1 MAVIFILVVC
11 VLVLVID
18 LVRLRL
24 PSSARD
30 GLRRGERSR
39 ARAGGR
45 NAKRE
50 TQKGGD
56 LRSVYMINPN
66 GDEFMED
73 DPLAASMRSS
83 DEQISGETPGRLR
96 QAAGKVSVAAGEAW
110 EQTKEK
116 AGTARERT
124 EFFLR
129 ENPVPT
135 VIGALALGVA
145 IGLAI
150 RYASSSA
157 EKEVEAKSP
166 LGNVDLSILSLP
178 FLWPLFKSMR
188 RKYEDSADVVKGGV
202 DRLKKVDVHR
212 YVKPLRK
219 KWKSWAN

>member
-1 MAVIFILVVC
+1 M
-11 VLVLVID
+11 
-18 LVRLRL
+18 
-24 PSSARD
+24 
-30 GLRRGERSR
+30 RS
-39 ARAGGR
+39 
-45 NAKRE
+45 NH
-50 TQKGGD
+50 
-56 LRSVYMINPN
+56 MINPN

-73 DPLAASMRSS
+73 DPLAASMRSG
-83 DEQISGETPGRLR
+83 DEQDAGENPGRLR
-96 QAAGKVSVAAGEAW
+96 QAAGKVSMAAGEAW

-116 AGTARERT
+116 AGSARERT

-150 RYASSSA
+150 RYASSTA
-157 EKEVEAKSP
+157 EKEVESKSP

-188 RKYEDSADVVKGGV
+188 RKYEDSADAVKEGV
-202 DRLKKVDVHR
+202 DRVKRVNVDR

>member
-1 MAVIFILVVC
+1 
-11 VLVLVID
+11 
-18 LVRLRL
+18 
-24 PSSARD
+24 
-30 GLRRGERSR
+30 
-39 ARAGGR
+39 
-45 NAKRE
+45 
-50 TQKGGD
+50 
-56 LRSVYMINPN
+56 
-66 GDEFMED
+66 MED

-96 QAAGKVSVAAGEAW
+96 QAAGKVSMAAGEAW

-150 RYASSSA
+150 RYSSSSA

-188 RKYEDSADVVKGGV
+188 QQIRRFRRCGEGWRRSTEKGGCRSLRQAAAQEV
-202 DRLKKVDVHR
+202 EVLGELSSRSRSFCSRARLSAGVMRSHR
-212 YVKPLRK
+212 LRPGLRLPGFAPLQSHFPKCRC
-219 KWKSWAN
+219 

>member
-1 MAVIFILVVC
+1 
-11 VLVLVID
+11 
-18 LVRLRL
+18 
-24 PSSARD
+24 
-30 GLRRGERSR
+30 
-39 ARAGGR
+39 
-45 NAKRE
+45 
-50 TQKGGD
+50 
-56 LRSVYMINPN
+56 MINPN
-66 GDEFMED
+66 GDEFTED
-73 DPLAASMRSS
+73 DPLAASRRSG
-83 DEQISGETPGRLR
+83 DERTSEDIPARLR
-96 QAAGKVSVAAGEAW
+96 QAAGKVSIAAGEAW

-150 RYASSSA
+150 RYSSSSS

-166 LGNVDLSILSLP
+166 LGNVDLSILTLP

-188 RKYEDSADVVKGGV
+188 QKYEDSTDVVKDGV
-202 DRLKKVDVHR
+202 DRLKKVDVNR

>member
-1 MAVIFILVVC
+1 
-11 VLVLVID
+11 
-18 LVRLRL
+18 
-24 PSSARD
+24 
-30 GLRRGERSR
+30 
-39 ARAGGR
+39 
-45 NAKRE
+45 
-50 TQKGGD
+50 
-56 LRSVYMINPN
+56 MINPN
-66 GDEFMED
+66 GDEFTED
-73 DPLAASMRSS
+73 DPLAASRRSG
-83 DEQISGETPGRLR
+83 DERVSEDIPARLR
-96 QAAGKVSVAAGEAW
+96 QAAGKVSIAAGEAW

-150 RYASSSA
+150 RYSSSSS

-166 LGNVDLSILSLP
+166 LGNVDLSILTLP

-188 RKYEDSADVVKGGV
+188 QKYEDSTDVVKDGV
-202 DRLKKVDVHR
+202 DRLKKVDVNR

>member
-1 MAVIFILVVC
+1 MN
-11 VLVLVID
+11 
-18 LVRLRL
+18 
-24 PSSARD
+24 
-30 GLRRGERSR
+30 G
-39 ARAGGR
+39 
-45 NAKRE
+45 E
-50 TQKGGD
+50 TQTAVH
-56 LRSVYMINPN
+56 LRTNHMINPN
-66 GDEFMED
+66 GDEFTED

-83 DEQISGETPGRLR
+83 DEQISGDIPARLR

-150 RYASSSA
+150 RYSSSSA

-166 LGNVDLSILSLP
+166 LENVDLTVLTLP
-178 FLWPLFKSMR
+178 FLWPLFKKVRSQ
-188 RKYEDSADVVKGGV
+188 YEDSAEVVKGGV
-202 DRLKKVDVHR
+202 DRLKKVDVDR